1 MDYKVEYDKNF
12 LMHHG
17 VKGQKWGEKNGPP
30 YPLSDKVKSIAYR
43 GGYDAEGNK
52 KYKIDKKDVK
62 EARNIVDKNLKYMS
76 NKDLNEYKNR
86 LILENSIEDITGKNW
101 YKKEG
106 KRARDNIAH
115 MFSDAS
121 TQTGKNLI
129 ANVEMFGIAQGLSQT
144 PLDNNVIN
152 ALTKINLDTDKKD
165 DNYWF
170 TKDFNDGSDEIKKN
184 KEYEKHMKDMGG

>member
-1 MDYKVEYDKNF
+1 MNYIINYNKNF

-52 KYKIDKKDVK
+52 KYKTNKKDVK
-62 EARNIVDKNLKYMS
+62 AARDIIDKNLKYMS
-76 NKDLNEYKNR
+76 NKELNEYKNR

-106 KRARDNIAH
+106 KRARDNIMH
-115 MFSDAS
+115 MVSDAS

-129 ANVEMFGIAQGLSQT
+129 SNVEMFGIAQALSTT
-144 PLDNNVIN
+144 PLDNSVIN
-152 ALTKINLDTDKKD
+152 SLTKINLD
-165 DNYWF
+165 
-170 TKDFNDGSDEIKKN
+170 SDKN
-184 KEYEKHMKDMGG
+184 KN